1 VKTNNFKTNNRK
13 TIHCKTMNLKA
24 VSMKRMMNKFSWIL
38 LLLPF
43 SALANL
49 QCDHASWNDNL
60 TQFNRLESNYNEHAN
75 LFNERLREHNEHQ
88 LLSQTFSVD
97 ELTNL
102 WRTPSNKTMLKK
114 QLLESKEQ
122 QQEFIEMS
130 RSINA
135 LMHHSQNIA
144 ENWKRIVFYCQKGGA
159 KSNEISANWYLTNTL
174 EMQEE
179 FRVLAGKYL
188 TLANQ
193 YGKEIEVINYAKNV
207 SD

>member
-1 VKTNNFKTNNRK
+1 
-13 TIHCKTMNLKA
+13 MNLKA

-43 SALANL
+43 PALANL

-75 LFNERLREHNEHQ
+75 LFNERLREHKEHQ

-144 ENWKRIVFYCQKGGA
+144 ENWKRIVFYCQKGGS